1 MDKVKLFR
9 EYTRELERN
18 LENMNQSDCS
28 QCNVNTLQCFLV
40 VEIGRQPGICI
51 KDLARTLKLDK
62 SGISRAIEELV
73 QKGFVLREPS
83 KKDRRSVVLSLTK
96 DGEARFN
103 KIENDMYDKFKKVF
117 SYIEKDK
124 QNMVLEALQLYN
136 AACLKAENKC
146 CKTEE
151 NCCDQ
156 KNA

>member
-1 MDKVKLFR
+1 MNKVKLFR

-18 LENMNQSDCS
+18 LENMNQSDCC

-51 KDLARTLKLDK
+51 KDLAQSLKLDK

-83 KKDRRSVVLSLTK
+83 KKDRRCVILTLTK

-103 KIENDMYDKFKKVF
+103 QIENDMDKKFKEVF
-117 SYIEKDK
+117 SYIDKDK
-124 QNMVLEALQLYN
+124 QDMVLEALQLYN
-136 AACLKAENKC
+136 DACKKAENTC
-146 CKTEE
+146 CKTEG
-151 NCCDQ
+151 NCCD
-156 KNA
+156 

>member
-1 MDKVKLFR
+1 MDKVKQFR
-9 EYTRELERN
+9 EYTRELERS

-28 QCNVNTLQCFLV
+28 RCNVNTLQCFLV

-51 KDLARTLKLDK
+51 KDLAQTLKLDK

-73 QKGFVLREPS
+73 QKGYVLREPS
-83 KKDRRSVVLSLTK
+83 KTDRRSVVLTLTK

-103 KIENDMYDKFKKVF
+103 IIENDMYEKFKKVF

-124 QNMVLEALQLYN
+124 QDMVLEALQLYN
-136 AACLKAENKC
+136 AACYKAENTC

-151 NCCDQ
+151 KSCD
-156 KNA
+156 KRNA

>member
-1 MDKVKLFR
+1 MDKIKLFR

-18 LENMNQSDCS
+18 LENMNQTDCC

-51 KDLARTLKLDK
+51 KDLANTLKLDK

-73 QKGFVLREPS
+73 QKGYVLREPS
-83 KKDRRSVVLSLTK
+83 KKDRRSVILTLTK

-103 KIENDMYDKFKKVF
+103 KIENDMYKKFQRVF
-117 SYIEKDK
+117 KNIEQDK
-124 QNMVLEALQLYN
+124 QDMVLDALQIYN
-136 AACLKAENKC
+136 AAFLKEENTC

-151 NCCDQ
+151 NCCD
-156 KNA
+156 

>member
-18 LENMNQSDCS
+18 LENMNQSDCC

-51 KDLARTLKLDK
+51 KDLAQNLKLDK
-62 SGISRAIEELV
+62 SGISRAVEELV

-83 KKDRRSVVLSLTK
+83 KKDRRCVILTLTK
-96 DGEARFN
+96 DGETRFE
-103 KIENDMYDKFKKVF
+103 KIENDMHEKFKKVF
-117 SYIEKDK
+117 SFIEKDK
-124 QNMVLEALQLYN
+124 QDMVLEALQLYN
-136 AACLKAENKC
+136 AAFLKTENKFC
-146 CKTEE
+146 TSEE
-151 NCCDQ
+151 NCCDK